1 MHKTPDTYLV
11 DEHANL
17 RVDYIGCYERYEE
30 IYDFTRKRSRRLW
43 LCKTC
48 CNAKW
53 HNHGQE
59 KLNQKSEM
67 DWRLIY
73 EQQEN
78 TNEVLDMVYD
88 FYDWDFE
95 TFGYNKDW
103 QVEDDSL
110 NVGFMSNQYRCI

>member
-1 MHKTPDTYLV
+1 MDT
-11 DEHANL
+11 
-17 RVDYIGCYERYEE
+17 R
-30 IYDFTRKRSRRLW
+30 
-43 LCKTC
+43 
-48 CNAKW
+48 
-53 HNHGQE
+53 
-59 KLNQKSEM
+59 KLNQSEM

-103 QVEDDSL
+103 QVEDDHHK
-110 NVGFMSNQYRCI
+110 